1 MRSRSSRWLLSL
13 LLVVMLMGALPGA
26 VLAAPQTPTGPVE
39 APSPEPP
46 DTPEAPVQ
54 VQAAP
59 IWGAPKVVRAWGGL
73 RLRSGP
79 GLGYPVVLV
88 LYNGETVYP
97 GAGPFWA
104 DGYSWTYIRVYRY
117 GRFYEGFCATMYLV
131 PKSAPVPPAPVHG
144 LKVTAPAGLR
154 LRYGPG
160 LTAGICCVA
169 PYGTILQ
176 GTGNSASADGH
187 EWAEVKYGVHTL
199 WAAKTYLVA
208 V

>member
-13 LLVVMLMGALPGA
+13 LLVVVLMGALPGA
-26 VLAAPQTPTGPVE
+26 VLAAPPTPTAPAE
-39 APSPEPP
+39 APSPEAS
-46 DTPEAPVQ
+46 EAPAQ

-59 IWGAPKVVRAWGGL
+59 IWGAPNIVRAWGGL

-79 GLGYPVVLV
+79 GLSYPITLV

-104 DGYSWTYIRVYRY
+104 DGYSWTYVRVYRY
-117 GRFYEGFCATMYLV
+117 GLFYEGFCATTYLV
-131 PKSAPVPPAPVHG
+131 PKSAPVPPPPVHG

-160 LTAGICCVA
+160 LTAGICCAV

-176 GTGNSASADGH
+176 STGNTASAHGH
-187 EWAEVKYGVHTL
+187 VWAEVKYGAYTL
-199 WAAKTYLVA
+199 WASKTYLVA